1 MTLGTIEADGGNG
14 SVTVSG
20 GVDVLLTSNS
30 TYTQSTITA
39 SAVDLSAATLLGSIA
54 SGYAPPYGRTYD
66 IVLTAGTVT
75 PFSNAA
81 TEIVFGN
88 VRFTVA
94 YGGTV
99 TLTADRPTEVYVDDL
114 WAGSTPGQIVTSGD
128 VSGTFGYDAFATI
141 TTSLPG
147 VAVGGTVNV
156 ITGLYNEA
164 VTVSQN
170 VTILG
175 IQPDV
180 DAGSMGAV
188 AGSAVLDG
196 TGLFTPGI
204 TVSGSGVTA
213 TISNL
218 GFIEWL
224 NGAVLVQSNATATV
238 TNVTVTADLAG
249 FAANYGLRLSGGSL
263 TVDKSIVQAGAS
275 AGANNGIQVTG
286 GTFTLTESSV
296 TGSNS
301 TGQIG
306 ILVSGGSASVSN
318 SFVTDNFAGVSFS
331 GAATG
336 TVTGTD
342 LSNNTAYAIRNGT
355 TSSTINASGNWWGVT
370 AEADVL
376 AEAVTAT
383 GASRI
388 DISPYLL
395 SGTDGEPSTAGFQG
409 DFSQLAVTALGA
421 QDGAGA
427 IQEGVTAIANGS
439 LTGIDR
445 LLVVNAGNYS
455 GATAVNQTLTLQA
468 SSISLAG
475 SLAVES
481 ATHIAEATNGGGS
494 TITLTGAGNGLTANA
509 AATFTGNGTLSIT
522 AANGSMAGA
531 GPIAADTLV
540 LSAPNGS
547 ISLGL
552 DVATL
557 TATAGG
563 DVTLTDASGIDLAG
577 LTAGGNVSLTANGA
591 ISDSGTV
598 NVTGTTTLAA
608 GAANDITLDGA
619 NTFGGA
625 VAITSGGDV
634 TLNDTT
640 EMLLAASTVSGNLS
654 LTSNGTV
661 SQTGGPL
668 SVTGTTNVVAGTYGT
683 PPHYSILLTN
693 VGNDFGGA
701 VSATNSAD
709 VQLRDVNAIVLGN
722 ITASTLLVTANGS
735 ITDDGV
741 LTGIGGLTVA
751 AGSGNDITLD
761 NANSFGGLEITSG
774 RNVTLNSTRSVGFSA
789 STVSGN
795 LALTTNGPISQAGSI
810 TVAGSTTLTAGAA
823 YSITLDAANDF
834 GGAVRVTSGN
844 DVALNDATAIDL
856 GGSTISGNLSVTA
869 DGDITDSGN
878 LSIGGSVTLAA
889 GATHD
894 IVLDAANNFG
904 GRQVTQSAN
913 FPTTFTAFDGTNQT
927 LAFPDGGEVTATIQ
941 PFDAGLGEL
950 TSATAIWTLTY
961 TYHAAGNT
969 VRITSGRNVT
979 LNATG
984 AVEFGASTISGDLNV
999 TANASISDSG
1009 ALTVGGATTLAA
1021 GAPNSITLDAANDF
1035 GGAVSVTSGG
1045 NVTLNDTGS
1054 LALGSST
1061 VSGNLSATAAGAIT
1075 QTGAVTVTGT
1085 TALTAG
1091 SANSITLAAANDF
1104 TGAVT
1109 VSSVNDLTLNDTSA
1123 LAIGGA
1129 TVSGNLT
1136 LTANGGI
1143 TQSAIITVAGT
1154 TSLTDPSAGGIVFTT
1169 EGNDFV
1175 GALSVSSGDI
1185 AQIVDANSIELAA
1198 STTAGILYAVAYDG
1212 AITQTGP
1219 ITAAGGMFAV
1229 ATGTGSRITLTDA
1242 GNDFGVAILMGS
1254 PGDVTVRASTDLIVS
1269 VIETDGNVSLTSTG
1283 SILAY
1288 DSDTGISAAG
1298 NTTLAAGGSG
1308 DISLPGLNEFGG
1320 PVAITSGGNVTLGA
1334 NTAIDF
1340 AASTIGG
1347 YLDVAAVGG
1356 ISDSGALSVGGVA
1369 AFIAGNDG
1377 IILDATN
1384 DFTGAV
1390 SLETEGDAVINDVS
1404 GLVLGG
1410 VGGVE
1415 VTGNLTV
1422 TAGGDVTGA
1431 GTVTAA
1437 SLTLESTAGGID
1449 LNITTSAASAVAT
1462 GSISLNQTGNQAIT
1476 FSNVTSSGGNVTLS
1490 TDGVT
1495 GGQGMTL
1502 GTLSAG
1508 GAGGTVTLTG
1518 GVEAE
1523 ITNGSS
1529 YTQIAIADGQLVL
1542 SNATLLITRA
1552 EGYYPALGTTFTIF
1566 QTADPIS
1573 GSFNGLA
1580 QGETVDASGVVLEA
1594 DYGTDLTLDTVS
1606 TVPVITGVYVNA
1618 SSWTAD
1624 FRNYLPV
1631 ASPGSSGTLGYSI
1644 PGGAVAAFNRGTPNQ
1659 LNTLPWTGINEISI
1673 SFSEDV
1679 TIAENDFA
1687 LTGVNTASYLVVG
1700 FAYGQIDG
1708 VWTASWALAG
1718 NITADKLLVNVA
1730 GTVAAAG
1737 GGLQLAGG
1745 WTTPTP
1751 TTAGSAFPSS
1761 GSPGTAF
1768 LFRMNALP
1776 GDVNS
1781 NTIVNTQDYFLDRA
1795 ALGSVPGSVTPP
1807 YSIFNDVNGNAIVNS
1822 ADVLT
1827 VRSLLATSLPNG
1839 EPLPA
1844 VFPSASAFASL
1855 ASGGSLTIAEARQLA
1870 WAALGNDF
1878 TDGTS
1883 DDD

>member
-1 MTLGTIEADGGNG
+1 
-14 SVTVSG
+14 
-20 GVDVLLTSNS
+20 
-30 TYTQSTITA
+30 
-39 SAVDLSAATLLGSIA
+39 
-54 SGYAPPYGRTYD
+54 
-66 IVLTAGTVT
+66 
-75 PFSNAA
+75 
-81 TEIVFGN
+81 
-88 VRFTVA
+88 
-94 YGGTV
+94 
-99 TLTADRPTEVYVDDL
+99 
-114 WAGSTPGQIVTSGD
+114 
-128 VSGTFGYDAFATI
+128 
-141 TTSLPG
+141 
-147 VAVGGTVNV
+147 
-156 ITGLYNEA
+156 
-164 VTVSQN
+164 
-170 VTILG
+170 
-175 IQPDV
+175 
-180 DAGSMGAV
+180 
-188 AGSAVLDG
+188 
-196 TGLFTPGI
+196 
-204 TVSGSGVTA
+204 
-213 TISNL
+213 
-218 GFIEWL
+218 
-224 NGAVLVQSNATATV
+224 
-238 TNVTVTADLAG
+238 
-249 FAANYGLRLSGGSL
+249 
-263 TVDKSIVQAGAS
+263 
-275 AGANNGIQVTG
+275 
-286 GTFTLTESSV
+286 
-296 TGSNS
+296 
-301 TGQIG
+301 
-306 ILVSGGSASVSN
+306 
-318 SFVTDNFAGVSFS
+318 
-331 GAATG
+331 
-336 TVTGTD
+336 D

-421 QDGAGA
+421 QAGAGA

-445 LLVVNAGNYS
+445 LLVINAGNYS

-481 ATHIAEATNGGGS
+481 VTHIAEATNGGGS

-531 GPIAADTLV
+531 GPIAAETLV

-625 VAITSGGDV
+625 IGIPSGRDV
-634 TLNDTT
+634 TLNAAS
-640 EMLLAASTVSGNLS
+640 EVPLAASTISGNLAI
-654 LTSNGTV
+654 TAEGTV
-661 SQTGGPL
+661 SQDGAL
-668 SVTGTTNVVAGTYGT
+668 AVTGTTNVVAGTYGT
-683 PPHYSILLTN
+683 PPYYSILLTN
-693 VGNDFGGA
+693 AGNDFGGGF
-701 VSATNSAD
+701 SATTAAD
-709 VQLRDVNAIVLGN
+709 VQLRDANSIVLGN
-722 ITASTLLVTANGS
+722 ITASTLSVTANGS
-735 ITDDGV
+735 ITDSGT
-741 LTGIGGLTVA
+741 LTGIGGLILA

-795 LALTTNGPISQAGSI
+795 LALTTNGPISQVGSI
-810 TVAGSTTLTAGAA
+810 TVAGSTTLAAGAA

-834 GGAVRVTSGN
+834 GGAVGVTSGN
-844 DVALNDATAIDL
+844 DVTLNDATAIDL

-950 TSATAIWTLTY
+950 TSATATWTLAASVLGTAGAEGASVDIDFSGFMALARIPYGNAGLSATDSASADAAFSVGASPTEFAMMFNAVGAQTVFASELWDAISGSTAYQVAYVTALDSGVNYATTSGVASGTATTSRDLTLTY

-969 VRITSGRNVT
+969 VRVTSGRNVT

-1009 ALTVGGATTLAA
+1009 ALTVSGTTTLAA

-1035 GGAVSVTSGG
+1035 GGAVSVTSG
-1045 NVTLNDTGS
+1045 NDVTLNDTGS
-1054 LALGSST
+1054 LAFGSST
-1061 VSGNLSATAAGAIT
+1061 VSGNLSVTAAGAIT
-1075 QTGAVTVTGT
+1075 QTGAVTVAGT

-1104 TGAVT
+1104 AGAVT

-1129 TVSGNLT
+1129 TVSGNLA

-1143 TQSAIITVAGT
+1143 TQSAAITVAGT
-1154 TSLTDPSAGGIVFTT
+1154 TSLTDPSAEGGIVFTT
-1169 EGNDFV
+1169 AEGNDFV
-1175 GALSVSSGDI
+1175 GAVSVSSGNI
-1185 AQIVDANSIELAA
+1185 VGIVDANSIELAA

-1219 ITAAGGMFAV
+1219 ITAAGGMLAV
-1229 ATGTGSRITLTDA
+1229 ATGTGSRVTLTDA
-1242 GNDFGVAILMGS
+1242 GNDFGSAILMGS

-1269 VIETDGNVSLTSTG
+1269 VVETEGNVSLTSTG
-1283 SILAY
+1283 SILPA
-1288 DSDTGISAAG
+1288 DDESGISAVG
-1298 NTTLAAGGSG
+1298 TTTLTSGPSG
-1308 DISLPGLNEFGG
+1308 DITLPNLNEFGG

-1356 ISDSGALSVGGVA
+1356 VSDSGGLSVGGVA

-1422 TAGGDVTGA
+1422 TAGGDVTGE

-1437 SLTLESTAGGID
+1437 SLTLQSTAGGID
-1449 LNITTSAASAVAT
+1449 LDITTTAASAVAT

-1495 GGQGMTL
+1495 SGQGMTL

-1529 YTQIAIADGQLVL
+1529 YTQISIADGQLVL
-1542 SNATLLITRA
+1542 SDATLLLTRA

-1580 QGETVDASGVVLEA
+1580 QGETVDTSGVVLEA
-1594 DYGTDLTLDTVS
+1594 DYGTDFTLDTVS

-1631 ASPGSSGTLGYSI
+1631 ASPGSSGTLGYAI

-1679 TIAENDFA
+1679 TIAQSDFA

-1700 FAYGQIDG
+1700 FAYGEVDG

-1718 NITADKLLVNVA
+1718 NLTADKLLVNVA
-1730 GTVAAAG
+1730 GTVTAAE

-1855 ASGGSLTIAEARQLA
+1855 ASGGSLTVAEARQLA
-1870 WAALGNDF
+1870 WAALGSDF
-1878 TDGTS
+1878 TDGASS
-1883 DDD
+1883 DD